1 VTVVKPIA
9 PRATLR
15 ATSKAALI
23 AGALLA
29 AAALFCASYY
39 PGQRL
44 ALWLAA
50 AAGACCLSYFLV
62 AERRLLLRAPASR
75 AARHGTNAAAMTLA
89 FLGILVLLNVLAV
102 RHNRKWDATA
112 ERAFTLSSQTEK
124 ILDGLTTPVT
134 VTAFF
139 PEGTEGREQIKGLLG
154 QYADRAPGLKVSFV
168 DPDRSPEL
176 ARQLGVRDYGTTVFA
191 SGDQTF
197 RTTQATEEALTNAL
211 VRVTRK
217 GKKTVY
223 FLSGHQEHS
232 PEDTQR
238 IGYST
243 AKKALEEQGFAAR
256 ELLLLKEAAVPA
268 DCAVLVVAGPAKP
281 LLEQELAALKTYLDR
296 GGRVLLLLDPMTTTG
311 LEPLLA
317 AWGVELRGDVVI
329 DTMSRLF
336 GGSYT
341 TPILTEYPPHDISR
355 DFRVPVFLPL
365 ARSVEAAKVLP
376 EGITFSAIAR
386 TSPQSWGETNLK
398 EDRAE
403 FDADR
408 DLKGPLT
415 AAGLFEK
422 KEVFA
427 TKDASAN
434 AQLLVVGDSDFA
446 DNTYYGFSGNGDL
459 FQNMVSYLAKEED
472 LIAVRAKDAKPSPL
486 SLSRAQAATLFYAS
500 VVAAPLTLMLAGLA
514 IWWKRKNL

>member
-1 VTVVKPIA
+1 MLKPLA

-15 ATSKAALI
+15 ATSKAAAI

-29 AAALFCASYY
+29 LAALFASAYY
-39 PGQRL
+39 PNQKL
-44 ALWLAA
+44 AVWGPA
-50 AAGACCLSYFLV
+50 AAGAACFAYFLV
-62 AERRLLLRAPASR
+62 SERRLLLRAPASR
-75 AARHGTNAAAMTLA
+75 AARHGTNAAAMTVAL
-89 FLGILVLLNVLAV
+89 LGILVLLNVLAV
-102 RHNRKWDATA
+102 RHNQKWDVTA
-112 ERAFTLSSQTEK
+112 DKALTLSAQTAK
-124 ILDGLTTPVT
+124 ILEGLSTPVT

-139 PEGTEGREQIKGLLG
+139 PEGTEGREQLKGLLG
-154 QYADRAPGLKVSFV
+154 QYADRAPQLKVSFV
-168 DPDRSPEL
+168 DPDKSPEL
-176 ARQLGVRDYGTTVFA
+176 ARQLGIRDYGTTVFS

-217 GKKTVY
+217 GKKTVC
-223 FLSGHQEHS
+223 FLSGHEEHS

-238 IGYST
+238 VGYST
-243 AKKALEEQGFAAR
+243 AKKALEEQGFATR
-256 ELLLLKEAAVPA
+256 ELLLLKEPEVPA
-268 DCAVLVVAGPAKP
+268 DCAVLVVAGPTKP
-281 LLEQELAALKTYLDR
+281 LLQQELNALKAFLEH
-296 GGRVLLLLDPMTTTG
+296 GGKVLLLLDPMTTTG

-317 AWGVELRGDVVI
+317 AWGVELRSDVVI

-341 TPILTEYPPHDISR
+341 TPILTEYPPHDITR
-355 DFRVPVFLPL
+355 DFRVATFLPL
-365 ARSVEAAKVLP
+365 ARSVDAAKVLP
-376 EGITFSAIAR
+376 EGVTFSAIAR

-398 EDRAE
+398 DDKAE
-403 FDADR
+403 FNAGG

-415 AAGLFEK
+415 VAGLFEK

-427 TKDASAN
+427 TKDASAH

-446 DNTYYGFSGNGDL
+446 ENAYYGFSGNGDL

-472 LIAVRAKDAKPSPL
+472 LIAIRPKDSKPSPL
-486 SLSRAQAATLFYAS
+486 SLTRAQAATLFYAS
-500 VVAAPLTLMLAGLA
+500 VVAAPLTLVLGGLT